1 MDATWLPLALAAAA
15 LSATA
20 ETSRKRLVRD
30 LDPFAVAFVTA
41 AIAAALLLPVLA
53 FETGPVAWG
62 DFGAAV
68 LVSGGVNVV
77 AAVLVARAYQTSDL
91 SLVTPLR
98 GLTPVFTLLVA
109 ALVLAEIP
117 SWLGAVGVVTITAG
131 TYLLATA
138 VRGADAIGPLRALW
152 ADRGARAMLLVA
164 LLYGVSSTYDKVGTL
179 ASSPLVWALTLQGTV
194 AVVTGTWVLR
204 SEERRR
210 ALVEL
215 GRGGWIAAGVTGAAT
230 ALMLAAQMT
239 ALTVGLAGYV
249 IAVKRTS
256 ILFTVLASG
265 LLFGE
270 RHLGARLLAAAVVV
284 GGVVMLSLG

>member
-1 MDATWLPLALAAAA
+1 MDLPWLPLALAAAL

-20 ETSRKRLVRD
+20 ETARKRLVRD
-30 LDPFAVAFVTA
+30 LDPFGVAFVTA
-41 AIAAALLLPVLA
+41 AVATAFLLPALA
-53 FETGPVAWG
+53 LEPGPVAWA
-62 DFGAAV
+62 DFGVAV

-77 AAVLVARAYQTSDL
+77 AAVLVARAYEASDL

-98 GLTPVFTLLVA
+98 GLTPVFTLIVA
-109 ALVLAEIP
+109 AVVLAEIP
-117 SWLGAVGVVTITAG
+117 SWLGAVGVVTITGG

-179 ASSPLVWALTLQGTV
+179 ASSPLLWALTLQGTI
-194 AVVTGTWVLR
+194 ALVTGARVVG
-204 SEERRR
+204 SEDGRR
-210 ALVEL
+210 ALARL
-215 GRGGWIAAGVTGAAT
+215 PRAAWIAAVVTGAAT

-256 ILFTVLASG
+256 ILLTVLAGG
-265 LLFGE
+265 LLFRE
-270 RHLGARLLAAAVVV
+270 RHLGARLLAAGVVV
-284 GGVVMLSLG
+284 AGVVMLALG

>member
-41 AIAAALLLPVLA
+41 AIAA
-53 FETGPVAWG
+53 VAWG

-179 ASSPLVWALTLQGTV
+179 ASSPLVWALTLQGTI

-210 ALVEL
+210 ALAEL

-256 ILFTVLASG
+256 ILFTVLAGG